1 MNIEDDQEE
10 LNHQPEQLSKE
21 LMDTNGTQEHS
32 LNGADSLR
40 RVTEDHQKGA
50 CQPKQHSRELLDIKE
65 TKERSKVS
73 AIYSLLQEKERK
85 QGTYRFGPSV
95 ALQQVRDFLPA
106 FRESNLRLEKDIESQ
121 PDNKGKFNI
130 EEISGAEGSI
140 IEMVC
145 QLICFLL
152 ISQFFIQ
159 WGKKSWQ
166 VFPNSCE
173 T

>member
-65 TKERSKVS
+65 TKERSK
-73 AIYSLLQEKERK
+73 
-85 QGTYRFGPSV
+85 
-95 ALQQVRDFLPA
+95 
-106 FRESNLRLEKDIESQ
+106 
-121 PDNKGKFNI
+121 
-130 EEISGAEGSI
+130 
-140 IEMVC
+140 
-145 QLICFLL
+145 
-152 ISQFFIQ
+152 
-159 WGKKSWQ
+159 
-166 VFPNSCE
+166 
-173 T
+173 